1 MEIAD
6 ALKRVQEKIHRTAV
20 QAGRSSDNIKL
31 VAVSKTIVLEKV
43 LEAVRAG
50 VTLLGENRVQE
61 AKDKIVKF
69 RELFPEG
76 TVEWHFIGGLQKNK
90 AKTAVQFFD
99 LIHSVDSPTLADLLD
114 RCAQQTG
121 KLQRVLVQ
129 VKFSGEPEKHG
140 IVREDLLKLLEKVKG
155 LNHLQFEGLMTMPP
169 FFDEPERTRPYFAM
183 LRKISED
190 AADRGYPVREL
201 SMGMSHDFEIAIQEG
216 ATLVRIGSA
225 IFGERPL

>member
-90 AKTAVQFFD
+90 AKT
-99 LIHSVDSPTLADLLD
+99 VDSPTLADLLD